1 MGKVVSKIYPVLDMH
16 CAACAQAVEKGV
28 KNLRG
33 VEKADVNLALNVL
46 YIDFDKDKISPESL
60 KKEVQALG
68 YDLIIEEE
76 NSFEKQEKEQKKHYR
91 QMKRRTVG
99 AWLFSIPVFLLSMGF
114 IHAENANWI
123 MLALTLPVML
133 LFGRSFY
140 ISGFKQLWH
149 FRANM
154 DTLVALSTTIAF
166 LFSLFNTLYPEFWER
181 QNIEPHVYYEAVD
194 VVIAFVL
201 LGKLMEERAKGST
214 TEALKKLF
222 GLQARKARVET
233 DEGLKIIP
241 VSLLKKDMIVSI
253 RPGEKI
259 PVDGILT
266 EGSSFVDESMIT
278 GEPVAVEK
286 DPGSKVYAGT
296 INQKGA
302 FRFRATEV
310 GADTFLSQIIRMV
323 QEAQGS
329 KAPVQRLVDKISNIF
344 VPAVIGIAILT
355 CILWMVIGGTPYFS
369 YALLSAVSVLVIA
382 CPCALGLATPTALMV
397 GIGKGAENHILI
409 KEALALEQMKR
420 VDTVVFDKTGTLT
433 KGRPSVVQLVRMGR
447 EADMV
452 IPLLYRAEQ
461 MSEHPLAEAMVK
473 YIEANGLL
481 TYYRNDT
488 IEDFTAVSGKGVLFR
503 CGQERYWVGNEAL
516 LSDQKIPT
524 DDVMKERIKEWQ
536 EEGRSIVLFG
546 DTKKIWVMAAISDPI
561 KPKSVEAIAR
571 LKEMG
576 IEVCMLTGDNERT
589 AQAIARQAGI
599 DRVRA
604 SALPSDK
611 ENYVRSLQQEGRV
624 VAMVGDGINDSQA
637 LAVADVSVAM
647 GRGTDVAMSVAMM
660 TLITSDLTLLPK
672 AIVLSKETV
681 ACMRRNL
688 FWAFIYNVIAI
699 PVAAGILF
707 PLCGFLLNPMIAG
720 AAMAFSSVSVVL
732 NSLRLKLIIL

>member
-28 KNLRG
+28 KHLRG

-46 YIDFDKDKISPESL
+46 YVDFDKEKISPEKL
-60 KKEVQALG
+60 QKEVQALG

-123 MLALTLPVML
+123 MFGLTLPVML
-133 LFGRSFY
+133 VFGRTFY
-140 ISGFKQLWH
+140 ISGFKQLIH

-166 LFSLFNTLYPEFWER
+166 LFSLFNTLYPEFWMS

-214 TEALKKLF
+214 TEALKKLI

-344 VPAVIGIAILT
+344 VPTVIGIAILT

-452 IPLLYRAEQ
+452 MPLLYRAEQ
-461 MSEHPLAEAMVK
+461 MSEHPLAEAVVK
-473 YIEANGLL
+473 YIESSGLL

-488 IEDFTAVSGKGVLFR
+488 IEDFTAVSGKGILFR
-503 CGQERYWVGNEAL
+503 CGQERYWVGNETL
-516 LSDQKIPT
+516 LSEQDIPI
-524 DDVMKERIKEWQ
+524 DDATKERIKEWQ
-536 EEGRSIVLFG
+536 DDGKSIVLFG
-546 DTKKIWVMAAISDPI
+546 DTKKVWVMAAISDPV

-571 LKEMG
+571 LQEMG

-672 AIVLSKETV
+672 AIILSKETV

-732 NSLRLKLIIL
+732 NSLRLKRIIL

>member
-28 KNLRG
+28 KHLRG

-46 YIDFDKDKISPESL
+46 YVDFDKEKISPEKL
-60 KKEVQALG
+60 QKEVQALG

-123 MLALTLPVML
+123 MFGLTLPVML
-133 LFGRSFY
+133 IFGRTFY
-140 ISGFKQLWH
+140 ISGFKQLIH

-166 LFSLFNTLYPEFWER
+166 LFSLFNTLYPEFWMS

-214 TEALKKLF
+214 TEALKKLI

-344 VPAVIGIAILT
+344 VPAVIGIAVLT

-433 KGRPSVVQLVRMGR
+433 QGRPSVVQLVRMGR
-447 EADMV
+447 EADRVM
-452 IPLLYRAEQ
+452 PLLYRAEQ
-461 MSEHPLAEAMVK
+461 MSEHPLAEAVVK
-473 YIEANGLL
+473 YIEASGLL

-488 IEDFTAVSGKGVLFR
+488 IEDFTERSPLSLRSG
-503 CGQERYWVGNEAL
+503 
-516 LSDQKIPT
+516 
-524 DDVMKERIKEWQ
+524 
-536 EEGRSIVLFG
+536 
-546 DTKKIWVMAAISDPI
+546 
-561 KPKSVEAIAR
+561 
-571 LKEMG
+571 
-576 IEVCMLTGDNERT
+576 
-589 AQAIARQAGI
+589 
-599 DRVRA
+599 
-604 SALPSDK
+604 
-611 ENYVRSLQQEGRV
+611 
-624 VAMVGDGINDSQA
+624 
-637 LAVADVSVAM
+637 
-647 GRGTDVAMSVAMM
+647 
-660 TLITSDLTLLPK
+660 TLLG
-672 AIVLSKETV
+672 
-681 ACMRRNL
+681 R
-688 FWAFIYNVIAI
+688 
-699 PVAAGILF
+699 
-707 PLCGFLLNPMIAG
+707 
-720 AAMAFSSVSVVL
+720 
-732 NSLRLKLIIL
+732 

>member
-28 KNLRG
+28 KHLRG

-46 YIDFDKDKISPESL
+46 YVDFDKEKISPEKL
-60 KKEVQALG
+60 QKEVQALG

-123 MLALTLPVML
+123 MFGLTLPVML
-133 LFGRSFY
+133 VFGRTFY
-140 ISGFKQLWH
+140 ISGFKQLIH

-166 LFSLFNTLYPEFWER
+166 LFSLFNTLYPEFWMS

-214 TEALKKLF
+214 TEALKKLI

-344 VPAVIGIAILT
+344 VPTVIGIAILT

-382 CPCALGLATPTALMV
+382 CPCALGLAIPTALMV

-452 IPLLYRAEQ
+452 MPLLYRAEQ
-461 MSEHPLAEAMVK
+461 MSEHPLAEAVVK
-473 YIEANGLL
+473 YIESSGLL

-488 IEDFTAVSGKGVLFR
+488 IEDFTAVSGKGILFR
-503 CGQERYWVGNEAL
+503 CGQERYWVGNETL
-516 LSDQKIPT
+516 LSEQDIPI
-524 DDVMKERIKEWQ
+524 DDATKERIKEWQ
-536 EEGRSIVLFG
+536 DDGKSIVLFG
-546 DTKKIWVMAAISDPI
+546 DTKKVWVMAAISDPI

-571 LKEMG
+571 LQEMG

-611 ENYVRSLQQEGRV
+611 EHYVRSLQQQGRV

-647 GRGTDVAMSVAMM
+647 GKGTDVAMSVAMM

-732 NSLRLKLIIL
+732 NSLRLKRIIL

>member
-140 ISGFKQLWH
+140 ISGFKQLWN

-214 TEALKKLF
+214 TEALKKLI

-447 EADMV
+447 ETDMV

-732 NSLRLKLIIL
+732 NSLRLKRIIL

>member
-28 KNLRG
+28 KHLRG

-46 YIDFDKDKISPESL
+46 YVDFDKEKISPEKL
-60 KKEVQALG
+60 QKEVQALG

-123 MLALTLPVML
+123 MFGLTLPVML
-133 LFGRSFY
+133 VFGRTFY
-140 ISGFKQLWH
+140 ISGFKQLIH

-166 LFSLFNTLYPEFWER
+166 LFSLFNTLYPEFWMS

-214 TEALKKLF
+214 TEALKKLI

-344 VPAVIGIAILT
+344 VPTVIGIAILT

-452 IPLLYRAEQ
+452 MPLLYRAEQ
-461 MSEHPLAEAMVK
+461 MSEHPLAEAVVK
-473 YIEANGLL
+473 YIESSGLL

-488 IEDFTAVSGKGVLFR
+488 IEDFTAVSGKGILFR
-503 CGQERYWVGNEAL
+503 CGQERYWVGNETL
-516 LSDQKIPT
+516 LSEQDIPI
-524 DDVMKERIKEWQ
+524 DDATKERIKEWQ
-536 EEGRSIVLFG
+536 DDGKSIVLFG
-546 DTKKIWVMAAISDPI
+546 DTKKVWVMAAISDPI

-571 LKEMG
+571 LQEMG

-672 AIVLSKETV
+672 AIILSKETV

-732 NSLRLKLIIL
+732 NSLRLKRIIL

>member
-28 KNLRG
+28 KHLRG

-46 YIDFDKDKISPESL
+46 YVDFDKEKISPEKL
-60 KKEVQALG
+60 QKEVQALG

-123 MLALTLPVML
+123 MFGLTLPVML
-133 LFGRSFY
+133 VFGRTFY
-140 ISGFKQLWH
+140 ISGFKQLIH

-166 LFSLFNTLYPEFWER
+166 LFSLFNTLYPEFWMS

-214 TEALKKLF
+214 TEALKKLI

-286 DPGSKVYAGT
+286 EPGSKVYAGT

-344 VPAVIGIAILT
+344 VPAVIGIAVLT

-452 IPLLYRAEQ
+452 MPLLYRAEQ
-461 MSEHPLAEAMVK
+461 MSEHPLAEAVVK
-473 YIEANGLL
+473 YIESSGLL

-488 IEDFTAVSGKGVLFR
+488 IEDFTAVSGKGILFR
-503 CGQERYWVGNEAL
+503 CGQERYWVGNETL
-516 LSDQKIPT
+516 LSEQDIPI
-524 DDVMKERIKEWQ
+524 DDATKERIKEWQ
-536 EEGRSIVLFG
+536 DDGKSIVLFG
-546 DTKKIWVMAAISDPI
+546 DTKKVWVMAAISDPI

-611 ENYVRSLQQEGRV
+611 EHYVRSLQQQGRV

-647 GRGTDVAMSVAMM
+647 GKGTDVAMSVAMI

-732 NSLRLKLIIL
+732 NSLRLKRIIL

>member
-28 KNLRG
+28 KHLRG

-46 YIDFDKDKISPESL
+46 YVDFDKEKISPEKL
-60 KKEVQALG
+60 QKEVQALG

-123 MLALTLPVML
+123 MFGLTLPVML
-133 LFGRSFY
+133 VFGRTFY
-140 ISGFKQLWH
+140 ISGFKQLIH

-166 LFSLFNTLYPEFWER
+166 LFSLFNTLYPEFWMS
-181 QNIEPHVYYEAVD
+181 QNIEPHIYYEAVD

-214 TEALKKLF
+214 TEALKKLI

-344 VPAVIGIAILT
+344 VPTVIGIAILT

-452 IPLLYRAEQ
+452 MPLLYRAEQ
-461 MSEHPLAEAMVK
+461 MSEHPLAEAVVK
-473 YIEANGLL
+473 YIESSGLL

-488 IEDFTAVSGKGVLFR
+488 IEDFTAVSGKGILFR
-503 CGQERYWVGNEAL
+503 CGQERYWVGNETL
-516 LSDQKIPT
+516 LSEQDIPI
-524 DDVMKERIKEWQ
+524 DDATKERIKEWQ
-536 EEGRSIVLFG
+536 DDGKSIVLFG
-546 DTKKIWVMAAISDPI
+546 DTKKVWVMAAISDPI

-571 LKEMG
+571 LQEMG

-672 AIVLSKETV
+672 AIILSKETV

-732 NSLRLKLIIL
+732 NSLRLKRIIL

>member
-28 KNLRG
+28 KHLRG

-46 YIDFDKDKISPESL
+46 YVDFDKEKISPEKL
-60 KKEVQALG
+60 QKEVQALG

-123 MLALTLPVML
+123 MFGLTLPVML
-133 LFGRSFY
+133 VFGRTFY
-140 ISGFKQLWH
+140 ISGFKQLIH

-166 LFSLFNTLYPEFWER
+166 LFSLFNTLYPEFWMS

-214 TEALKKLF
+214 TEALKKLI

-286 DPGSKVYAGT
+286 EPGSKVYAGT

-302 FRFRATEV
+302 FRFRAIEV

-344 VPAVIGIAILT
+344 VPAVIGIAVLT

-452 IPLLYRAEQ
+452 MPLLYRAEQ
-461 MSEHPLAEAMVK
+461 MSEHPLAEAVVK
-473 YIEANGLL
+473 YIESSGLL

-488 IEDFTAVSGKGVLFR
+488 IEDFTAVSGKGILFR
-503 CGQERYWVGNEAL
+503 CGQERYWVGNETL
-516 LSDQKIPT
+516 LSEQDIPI
-524 DDVMKERIKEWQ
+524 DDATKERIKEWQ
-536 EEGRSIVLFG
+536 DDGKSIVLFG
-546 DTKKIWVMAAISDPI
+546 DTKKVWVMAAISDPI

-611 ENYVRSLQQEGRV
+611 EHYVRSLQQQGRV

-647 GRGTDVAMSVAMM
+647 GKGTDVAMSVAMI

-732 NSLRLKLIIL
+732 NSLRLKRIIL